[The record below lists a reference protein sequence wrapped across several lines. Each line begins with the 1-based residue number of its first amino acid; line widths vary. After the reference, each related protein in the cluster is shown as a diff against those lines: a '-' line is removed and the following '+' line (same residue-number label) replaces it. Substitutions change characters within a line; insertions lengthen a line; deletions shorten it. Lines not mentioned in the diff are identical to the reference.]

1 MVWSVNVSFGS
12 FQVGVGKSILQT
24 LLGFFMFGGVTF
36 HPVNVLGHVMNIM
49 GGVGYTFLKYSL
61 LIALTQIITHFVHF
75 RQREGSK
82 AKSMEEVEEGG
93 EVVNR
98 RKS

>member
-1 MVWSVNVSFGS
+1 M
-12 FQVGVGKSILQT
+12 GKSILQT

-36 HPVNVLGHVMNIM
+36 HPVNVVGHVMNIM
-49 GGVGYTFLKYSL
+49 GGIGYTFLKYSL
-61 LIALTQIITHFVHF
+61 LVVIITITQTITYFVRF

-82 AKSMEEVEEGG
+82 AKSIMVEVEEGV
-93 EVVNR
+93 EVVNK